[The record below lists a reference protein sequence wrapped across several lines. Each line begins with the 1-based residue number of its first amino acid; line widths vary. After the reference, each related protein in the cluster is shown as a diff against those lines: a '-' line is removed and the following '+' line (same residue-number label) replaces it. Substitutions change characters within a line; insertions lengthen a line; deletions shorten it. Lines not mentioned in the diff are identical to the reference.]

1 MCSEIAETN
10 VSDMREVLKHG
21 DRTANN
27 GVLISTVSTFSH
39 HGVPVAAE
47 GDFATCPVCNVGGP
61 VLNDVSPSFTLTDGR
76 KILVLGARVMCQCK
90 DKALVIP
97 SQNSFVVAVNIR
109 SDLGQPKGVPSTYRP
124 ATSEKF
130 TEDESG
136 NLRDHPDLICPNMS
150 NEDFRKHILI
160 LRDEALGL
168 VNERVQQ
175 LARWNAS
182 DQEWFR
188 TWFGMA
194 DQEARSAISSGLERM
209 RHVLAILGPANFIR
223 YSYEAMRTVGCVSRP
238 ESPGAVAE
246 VCAPDTATHT
256 IAIRLDFCTLR
267 HRHPLFDSQL
277 LTLVHEVSH
286 FDDVFGS
293 RDPWYSTLTAKK
305 MANAKDPRTLVN
317 ADNIAGYVVCS
328 E

>member
-1 MCSEIAETN
+1 M
-10 VSDMREVLKHG
+10 SDRREALKHG
-21 DRTANN
+21 DRTTNN
-27 GVLISTVSTFSH
+27 GILISTVSTVSH

-61 VLNDVSPSFTLTDGR
+61 VLNDASPSFTLTDGR
-76 KILVLGARVMCQCK
+76 KILVRGARVMCQCE
-90 DKALVIP
+90 DKPLVIP
-97 SQNSFVVAVNIR
+97 SQSSFVIAVDIR
-109 SDLGQPKGVPSTYRP
+109 SGPRQPKAEAAARWP
-124 ATSEKF
+124 ATSEKLA
-130 TEDESG
+130 ESG
-136 NLRDHPDLICPNMS
+136 SPSLKDHPELICPNMS
-150 NEDFRKHILI
+150 NEEFRKHILA
-160 LRDEALGL
+160 LRNEALGL
-168 VNERVQQ
+168 IDERVRQ

-182 DQEWFR
+182 DQEWFQ
-188 TWFGMA
+188 TWFGTT
-194 DQEARSAISSGLERM
+194 DQRARFAISSGLGRM
-209 RHVLAILGPANFIR
+209 RHALASLGPANFIR

-238 ESPGAVAE
+238 ENPGTVAE

-267 HRHPLFDSQL
+267 HRHPQFDSQL

-305 MANAKDPRTLVN
+305 MASAKDPRTLTN